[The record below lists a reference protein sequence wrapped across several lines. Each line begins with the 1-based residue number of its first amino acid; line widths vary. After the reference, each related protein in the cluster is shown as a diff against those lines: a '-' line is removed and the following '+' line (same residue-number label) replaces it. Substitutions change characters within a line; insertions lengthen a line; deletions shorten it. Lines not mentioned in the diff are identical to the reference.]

1 MIGEKMSLDIKWA
14 NQPDEGSF
22 KPLEEKSSPLKDM
35 IVSYVG
41 NRLEPENDE
50 VNVNMVVDIMAEEF
64 PELTLMLA
72 EENWIRGYE
81 QGLQDLKVFEE
92 E

>member
-1 MIGEKMSLDIKWA
+1 MSLDIKWIDK
-14 NQPDEGSF
+14 PVEGDF
-22 KPLEEKSSPLKDM
+22 KPLEDKESPLKEM

-41 NRLEPENDE
+41 EVMEPENND
-50 VNVNMVVDIMAEEF
+50 VTLNMIIDVMAEEF
-64 PELTLMLA
+64 PELILMLA

-81 QGLQDLKVFEE
+81 QGLQDLKVSEE

>member
-1 MIGEKMSLDIKWA
+1 MSLDIKWIDK
-14 NQPDEGSF
+14 PGEGN
-22 KPLEEKSSPLKDM
+22 LESLGEKDSPLKEL

-41 NRLEPENDE
+41 DKLDPGDGE
-50 VNVNMVVDIMAEEF
+50 VTVNMIVDIMAEEF

-72 EENWIRGYE
+72 EENWVRGYE

>member
-1 MIGEKMSLDIKWA
+1 
-14 NQPDEGSF
+14 
-22 KPLEEKSSPLKDM
+22 M

-41 NRLEPENDE
+41 EKLEPENDE
-50 VNVNMVVDIMAEEF
+50 VTVNMVVDIMAEEF

-72 EENWIRGYE
+72 EENWVRGYE
-81 QGLQDLKVFEE
+81 QGLQDLKAFEE